1 MFSSVQ
7 FSSINGKTQHTP
19 VQQAWPIAGPTS
31 SMGVSY
37 IRWATRTGP
46 LGRCAAPLL
55 PREAPLALMPPASPL
70 RSVDARKSARPR
82 GPCRRIPA
90 SRDAHDRTC
99 AGLHTISDANWET
112 ARSCTGFVVM
122 LNMCA
127 VAWAAKKQPA
137 TALSSTEAETY
148 AAAAAAAET
157 VWARG
162 LMAELGYGQPQP
174 TTLWVDNTGAAAI
187 ANDAGSVGRSRHIAR
202 RANFLLDMH
211 ERGEIETRHMPGE
224 DTVADTLTKPLEK
237 KKFIRLR
244 EYLLNMRGRASELC
258 ATGATVRKKVAD
270 GYRRIADAGA
280 PRGSA

>member
-1 MFSSVQ
+1 M
-7 FSSINGKTQHTP
+7 
-19 VQQAWPIAGPTS
+19 
-31 SMGVSY
+31 VS
-37 IRWATRTGP
+37 
-46 LGRCAAPLL
+46 
-55 PREAPLALMPPASPL
+55 
-70 RSVDARKSARPR
+70 
-82 GPCRRIPA
+82 
-90 SRDAHDRTC
+90 
-99 AGLHTISDANWET
+99 
-112 ARSCTGFVVM
+112 
-122 LNMCA
+122 
-127 VAWAAKKQPA
+127 
-137 TALSSTEAETY
+137 ALSSTEAETY

-280 PRGSA
+280 PRGGA